1 MPVRQ
6 RQQAFVP
13 ASGTGWRP
21 GFNVAS
27 TDPLERAAA
36 VDQYKLVA
44 DRCAEWG
51 GEILMYVAGWQT
63 FGTSRQQAWDWCR
76 PALDDIA
83 SSTDLTV
90 CVEPT
95 SAD

>member
-1 MPVRQ
+1 MPVTQ
-6 RQQAFVP
+6 RQQAFVH
-13 ASGTGWRP
+13 ASGTGGRP
-21 GFNVAS
+21 GLNVAS
-27 TDPLERAAA
+27 ADPLEREAA

-44 DRCAEWG
+44 DLCTEWG

-76 PALDDIA
+76 SALDDIA
-83 SSTDLTV
+83 SSTDRTV
-90 CVEPT
+90 CLEPT